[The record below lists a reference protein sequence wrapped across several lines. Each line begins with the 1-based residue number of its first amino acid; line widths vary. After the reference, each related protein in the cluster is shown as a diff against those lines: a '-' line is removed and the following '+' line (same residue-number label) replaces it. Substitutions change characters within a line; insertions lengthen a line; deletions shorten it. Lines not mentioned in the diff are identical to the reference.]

1 MTMKLKLYRLS
12 LKKYKNHQDENVMLV
27 IIHQNYIKKIFS
39 QRADQFA

>member
-12 LKKYKNHQDENVMLV
+12 LKKYKNHRDENVMLV
-27 IIHQNYIKKIFS
+27 IIRQNYIKTFFF